1 MLTHLKNIFALYN
14 YLERIF
20 EEKSIN
26 VGYSHLLFNVIKVN
40 ILRPDARI
48 FINRFALKGIKSKF
62 KVADNFMDG

>member
-62 KVADNFMDG
+62 IVADNFMDG